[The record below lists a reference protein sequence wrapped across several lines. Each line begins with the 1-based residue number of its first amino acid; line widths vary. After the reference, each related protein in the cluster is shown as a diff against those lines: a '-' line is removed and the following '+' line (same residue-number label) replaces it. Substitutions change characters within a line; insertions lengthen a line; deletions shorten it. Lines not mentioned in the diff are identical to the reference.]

1 MKSAVIK
8 TGGKQYLVKEGDTL
22 RVEKLA
28 DLKVGDRF
36 TFDQVLMTL
45 DGGKATLGKPLVE
58 KANVEA
64 TVNEQ
69 DRAAKVT
76 VIKFKQ
82 KVRQRNKRGHRQP
95 YTEVKIGKIS

>member
-28 DLKVGDRF
+28 DLKVGDKV

-45 DGGKATLGKPLVE
+45 DGDKATLGKPLVE
-58 KANVEA
+58 KASVEA
-64 TVNEQ
+64 LVHEQ

-95 YTEVKIGKIS
+95 YTAVTIKKIS